1 MAFSICAVGRPAVG
15 RAVLKEF
22 LVVVLIKYR
31 INRVSLTQSVACA
44 PRLGRG
50 AIQRNP
56 PLPPP
61 PPQPAPCAPRP
72 GRGAIQRNPRVAPGR
87 RQRREAAAQLP
98 ILSISLGLFCLP
110 SIDRHHDGG
119 GGVRGG
125 VGAELLIKGGRTIC
139 RLVSERWPG
148 RATADAVQR
157 LVMSTRTDT
166 H

>member
-1 MAFSICAVGRPAVG
+1 MRSAGRPAVG

-56 PLPPP
+56 
-61 PPQPAPCAPRP
+61 
-72 GRGAIQRNPRVAPGR
+72 RVAPGRRRR

-98 ILSISLGLFCLP
+98 ILSISLGLYCLP

-119 GGVRGG
+119 VRDG

>member
-44 PRLGRG
+44 PRL
-50 AIQRNP
+50 
-56 PLPPP
+56 
-61 PPQPAPCAPRP
+61 